1 MISIYL
7 QGLSLGLAS
16 VAPIGMQNLFV
27 INSAISQNLGRVVAT
42 VLIITF
48 WENFGSLSNVGVPFK
63 SSTTDRR
70 ECFFPT
76 SFFIVVL
83 HETATE
89 SWLEIS

>member
-48 WENFGSLSNVGVPFK
+48 WDISLGLACFLGVGALMEALPWL
-63 SSTTDRR
+63 RR
-70 ECFFPT
+70 LSLAVAECW
-76 SFFIVVL
+76 SC
-83 HETATE
+83 
-89 SWLEIS
+89 ISV

>member
-1 MISIYL
+1 MLSIYL

-48 WENFGSLSNVGVPFK
+48 WDFGSLSNVGVPFK

-70 ECFFPT
+70 ECFFLT

-83 HETATE
+83 HETAIE
-89 SWLEIS
+89 SVLGIY